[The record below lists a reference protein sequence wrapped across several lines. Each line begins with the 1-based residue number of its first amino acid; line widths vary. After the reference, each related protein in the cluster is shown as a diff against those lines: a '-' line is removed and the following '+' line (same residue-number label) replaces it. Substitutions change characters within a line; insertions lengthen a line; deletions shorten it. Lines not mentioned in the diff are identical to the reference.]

1 MQSTQS
7 KLIDAGYLI
16 LRSGE
21 TNQPV
26 IKKAVKHPPLQNVS
40 WVVMEKF
47 PSKAARDRRLKEFG
61 EDPKVILDDFYRK
74 APYWD
79 EERNGVVIPDLDVVL
94 DAKNL
99 CEGYKS
105 WANAMDL
112 AKVSDKRLFTRDEAY
127 YLLWQKDTINKILLE
142 HGGDPLDDY
151 FWTSQEFSR
160 QVAWFVSF
168 STGIVYGDVKY
179 GTYAVRAVSAL

>member
-7 KLIDAGYLI
+7 KLIDAGYLV

-26 IKKAVKHPPLQNVS
+26 IKKAVKHPPLQNIS
-40 WVVMEKF
+40 WVIMEKF
-47 PSKAARDRRLKEFG
+47 PSKAARDRRLKELG

-112 AKVSDKRLFTRDEAY
+112 TKVSDKRLFTRDEAY
-127 YLLWQKDTINKILLE
+127 YLLWQKDAINKILQE
-142 HGGDPLDDY
+142 HEGDPLDDF
-151 FWTSQEFSR
+151 FWASQEYSR
-160 QVAWFVSF
+160 QNAWYVNFSSGSVSN
-168 STGIVYGDVKY
+168 SGKY
-179 GTYAVRAVSAL
+179 GTSAVRAVSAL